1 MTHSPQ
7 ELAREAG
14 RGRSGRTPFL
24 ALNAVTIAVLVAFV
38 VVCGLA
44 FLAYYLA

>member
-1 MTHSPQ
+1 MTQSPR

-14 RGRSGRTPFL
+14 RGRSWRTPFL
-24 ALNAVTIAVLVAFV
+24 ALNAVTIVLLAACV

-44 FLAYYLA
+44 FLVYYLA